1 MNLVE
6 IDHAL
11 RKLRL
16 SGMADVLE
24 TRLRHAQTE
33 RLAPIDLIS
42 TLVSDELLRRQDRLS
57 GRRIK
62 AARFRDA
69 DRSLDSFDFDFNKK
83 MNRPLIYELATA
95 RFVAQRE
102 DVLLLGP
109 PGTGKSHLAQAIGRG
124 AIQQGH
130 RVIYREAHVLIEEIA
145 DAGLD
150 GTRKQYLSDM
160 AAVPLLIVD
169 DLGMRKLPHT
179 AAEDLLELVMRRY
192 ERASTILTSN
202 RPVDDW
208 GKLLGDNA
216 AVTALLDRLLHHA
229 HVLKCGPR
237 SWRTKVQPD
246 LRHEDAGAG
255 PDVPGLVGKTGMDET
270 DGPDGADRGRRE
282 AKQGKT
288 QADPGRG
295 REASRLVPSQS
306 HGHWRGRDSAGVRFG
321 DASIGDRH
329 PNRSAPGRTRDA
341 ARHHQRQD
349 RSRRAHAEATEGA
362 TAAARQAGEGQEARG
377 SAVR

>member
-109 PGTGKSHLAQAIGRG
+109 PGTGKSHLAQAIGRA

-150 GTRKQYLSDM
+150 GTRKHYLADM

-192 ERASTILTSN
+192 ERTSTILTSN

-246 LRHEDAGAG
+246 LRHEVAAG
-255 PDVPGLVGKTGMDET
+255 
-270 DGPDGADRGRRE
+270 
-282 AKQGKT
+282 
-288 QADPGRG
+288 
-295 REASRLVPSQS
+295 
-306 HGHWRGRDSAGVRFG
+306 
-321 DASIGDRH
+321 
-329 PNRSAPGRTRDA
+329 
-341 ARHHQRQD
+341 
-349 RSRRAHAEATEGA
+349 
-362 TAAARQAGEGQEARG
+362 
-377 SAVR
+377 